1 MPSNSL
7 LQAHQFLIDTIKAH
21 QEQIHE
27 WLKMH
32 ESNKE
37 LPLYSSVDIRDAGFK
52 VAVVDTNLFPG
63 GFNNLCEHGLEDA
76 VKFFREAL
84 LKRLSGGC
92 KNVLLIAEE
101 HTRNTWYLENIRI
114 LEDIIT
120 KAGFNVRITTFLS
133 VQPAFCEGTKFVE
146 LETATKQS
154 VRIYC
159 LKKILEDLEAGR
171 EKFCLIILNND
182 L

>member
-1 MPSNSL
+1 MLMRQS
-7 LQAHQFLIDTIKAH
+7 FIERIKAK
-21 QEQIHE
+21 QEKIHA
-27 WLKMH
+27 WLSSY
-32 ESNKE
+32 EGSKE

-52 VAVVDTNLFPG
+52 IAIVDTNIFPG

-76 VKFFREAL
+76 VKFIREAL
-84 LKRLSGGC
+84 VKRIAGDC

-114 LEDIIT
+114 LEEIIR
-120 KAGFNVRITTFLS
+120 KAGFNVKTATFLS

-159 LKKILEDLEAGR
+159 L
-171 EKFCLIILNND
+171 
-182 L
+182 